1 MFRKMMSAALCTA
14 AISVAPALAQEEPE
28 MAARAEVMNSDG
40 NSIGTVTINQTAS
53 GIPLV
58 IVALNGL
65 PEGTHAIHLHEV
77 GDCSAE
83 DFSSAGGHI
92 AGDAEH
98 GVNVEG
104 GPHPGDLPNA
114 IVGSD
119 GVLNLELFAANLD
132 IAGTVL
138 DDDGAAFVVHDGA
151 DDYSSQP
158 SGDSGDRIACGVLER
173 A

>member
-1 MFRKMMSAALCTA
+1 MLRKMISAALCTA
-14 AISVAPALAQEEPE
+14 AISVAPATAQEAPE
-28 MAARAEVMNSDG
+28 MAARAEVMDADG
-40 NSIGTVTINQTAS
+40 NSIGTVTINETAS

-92 AGDAEH
+92 AGDAQH
-98 GVNVEG
+98 GVDEQG

-114 IVGSD
+114 IVGSE
-119 GVLNLELFAANLD
+119 GALNLEIFAANLD
-132 IAGTVL
+132 IGGMVT
-138 DDDGAAFVVHDGA
+138 DDDGSAFVVHEGA

-158 SGDSGDRIACGVLER
+158 SGDSGDRIACGSFEQV
-173 A
+173 